1 LANVIS
7 QSLILT
13 TARILSAF
21 QLAICFAFA
30 KIAFFGYLGAKGDG
44 LTLVSTVTRHGIVST
59 LKLSILLACAGVA
72 FILVDSL
79 AKIEHSAHV
88 LAPTG
93 VVGAINLEI

>member
-21 QLAICFAFA
+21 QLAICSAFTNV
-30 KIAFFGYLGAKGDG
+30 AFFGYSGANGDC
-44 LTLVSTVTRHGIVST
+44 LTVVFTVTRHGDVST
-59 LKLSILLACAGVA
+59 LKLSILLACASVA

-88 LAPTG
+88 LAAAG
-93 VVGAINLEI
+93 VVGTINLA